1 MPDNGHFSC
10 QTPPEMGCFQE
21 TTSCTSKHY
30 RITELYGLEGII
42 HSSPHITAAFLK
54 AHPLPHAPFCPKLD
68 RHFFTLILFSQDSE
82 MSQEVPCLSDSHLP
96 QTLLSISFSKSNTRQ
111 NECLQH
117 QGNLPHALISFD
129 MWDQSLLWFRSCLAS
144 LLQEI
149 RPSGFRGAES
159 QGQGWH

>member
-1 MPDNGHFSC
+1 MRWFGVRSPHVQWRIMSDNGHFSS

-21 TTSCTSKHY
+21 TTSCASKHY

-68 RHFFTLILFSQDSE
+68 RHFFTLILFSKDSE

-111 NECLQH
+111 NECLH
-117 QGNLPHALISFD
+117 SKHHLFTAAARTN
-129 MWDQSLLWFRSCLAS
+129 SLLAELDR
-144 LLQEI
+144 QQ
-149 RPSGFRGAES
+149 PSFLPVS
-159 QGQGWH
+159 P